1 MGSWIWYTSRKLIK
15 KINWSS
21 KIFQKSHFLSIWK
34 QFFASSKMKFSM
46 WHSVWIVNMLLVVQL
61 MGNQKYFMSL
71 RKERLVTWKVIST
84 LKYLKFN
91 FRQMAIVS
99 LQLQPIKHWSKLIA
113 TGTKVKI
120 SLSIVPLLKKLRIWD
135 AKTGFLIQTL
145 EGHTD
150 DIFAASFSYDGTT
163 IITASKD
170 NTCRVWRW
178 SEIFNDNSKHFIFL
192 KNRLYILLLCL
203 PIINQPGTVQR
214 FLIHYYRAL

>member
-1 MGSWIWYTSRKLIK
+1 
-15 KINWSS
+15 
-21 KIFQKSHFLSIWK
+21 
-34 QFFASSKMKFSM
+34 
-46 WHSVWIVNMLLVVQL
+46 
-61 MGNQKYFMSL
+61 
-71 RKERLVTWKVIST
+71 
-84 LKYLKFN
+84 
-91 FRQMAIVS
+91 MAIVS

-192 KNRLYILLLCL
+192 KTDYIFYYYVFLLLTNQGLSKDSWSLPCL
-203 PIINQPGTVQR
+203 IKTNLQSWNKS
-214 FLIHYYRAL
+214 LL